1 MLIILAHCLDG
12 GLVSVRPIFLSGS
25 IHRDRLTYQYWT
37 DVVEAPTNTHPLLH
51 TINNNQQ
58 LSQGSY
64 RLTYFSTGLMWY
76 YHPPI
81 PLYYYIQHVSHRH
94 TDNSRAYPQPKY
106 PYQQHIL
113 QDNIFTLHLN

>member
-12 GLVSVRPIFLSGS
+12 GLVSGS

-58 LSQGSY
+58 LSQAH
-64 RLTYFSTGLMWY
+64 RDWTDVVLPPTKFPPLLHTINNNLLTMK
-76 YHPPI
+76 
-81 PLYYYIQHVSHRH
+81 IQLS
-94 TDNSRAYPQPKY
+94 
-106 PYQQHIL
+106 
-113 QDNIFTLHLN
+113 